1 MVVLGL
7 MKIITFNIFVG
18 FFLILMTY
26 NSNVLI
32 SFTENMHVYI
42 QNTHIYTYTH
52 SYIHEWISHSLTYT
66 RLDYILTFSPPPTQY
81 TLIIGAFES
90 NKKEL
95 YFPVWFS
102 WSKNLIRKNT

>member
-7 MKIITFNIFVG
+7 MKIITFNIFV
-18 FFLILMTY
+18 FFSHF
-26 NSNVLI
+26 NDSNVLI

-52 SYIHEWISHSLTYT
+52 SYIYEWISHSLKYT

-81 TLIIGAFES
+81 TIIIGAFEC
-90 NKKEL
+90 NK
-95 YFPVWFS
+95 
-102 WSKNLIRKNT
+102 